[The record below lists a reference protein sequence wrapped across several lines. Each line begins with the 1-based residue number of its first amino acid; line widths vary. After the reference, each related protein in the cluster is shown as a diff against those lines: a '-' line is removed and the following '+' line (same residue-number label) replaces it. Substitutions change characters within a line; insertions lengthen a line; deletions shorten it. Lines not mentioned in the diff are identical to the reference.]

1 MSYSLSQSTNQLLL
15 TLVMELKSGNLRRC
29 EALGLTAEEMR
40 MLRELSADDLLYLSE
55 SRVSL
60 LDLRIHHENLGLML
74 TQARREQKRMERI
87 DRALALGASIEMM
100 QRYFGLDSSEVSG
113 RRRLGG
119 IRTRKGRS
127 SAADAELESALWA
140 QWQESATDNPD
151 PDSMESLDVMMLM
164 AETHGVNLTT
174 VWTLVKSWCV
184 AEKQEASV

>member
-119 IRTRKGRS
+119 FVRARAAAVLRMLNWSRCFGHSGRNPG
-127 SAADAELESALWA
+127 LEPRIARSHW
-140 QWQESATDNPD
+140 
-151 PDSMESLDVMMLM
+151 M
-164 AETHGVNLTT
+164 
-174 VWTLVKSWCV
+174 
-184 AEKQEASV
+184 

>member
-100 QRYFGLDSSEVSG
+100 QRYFGLDSSEVSV

-127 SAADAELESALWA
+127 SAADADLESVLWS
-140 QWQESATDNPD
+140 QWQKSGAGT
-151 PDSMESLDVMMLM
+151 PDSAESLDVMMLM

-174 VWTLVKSWCV
+174 IWTLVKAWCA
-184 AEKQEASV
+184 AEKREVT

>member
-55 SRVSL
+55 SRVNL

-127 SAADAELESALWA
+127 SAADAELESVLWP
-140 QWQESATDNPD
+140 QWQKSGAGT
-151 PDSMESLDVMMLM
+151 PDSVESLDVMMLM

-174 VWTLVKSWCV
+174 IWTLVKAWCAV
-184 AEKQEASV
+184 EKREVT